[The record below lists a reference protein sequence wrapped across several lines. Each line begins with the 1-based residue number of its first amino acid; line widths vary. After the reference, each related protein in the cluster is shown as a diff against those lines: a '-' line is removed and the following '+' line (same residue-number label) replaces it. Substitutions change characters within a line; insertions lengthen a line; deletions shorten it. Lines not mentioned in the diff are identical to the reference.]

1 MTIDTNNLESLR
13 DIAAMPIGSAW
24 LCEHCR
30 AVTNMPQCAYCA
42 SQVVH
47 PLGDLLG
54 EGARKE
60 ERACV
65 LNGATI

>member
-1 MTIDTNNLESLR
+1 MNVDTSNLESLR
-13 DIAAMPIGSAW
+13 AIASMPIREAW

-54 EGARKE
+54 EGTVRDA
-60 ERACV
+60 A
-65 LNGATI
+65 

>member
-1 MTIDTNNLESLR
+1 MTIDTSNLESLR
-13 DIAAMPIGSAW
+13 AVAAMPISAAW

-30 AVTNMPQCAYCA
+30 AVTNMPRCAYCA

-54 EGARKE
+54 EGARE
-60 ERACV
+60 
-65 LNGATI
+65 GASDAA